1 MSDKKYAIRFG
12 LGAIKAVGI
21 KMMEGVVE
29 NRKNEGKF
37 NDIYDFAKRIDPK
50 SVNKKSIEALAKS
63 GSFDGIADNRR
74 QIFESYNILNAYSAQ
89 QHDEEN
95 SNQMTFFGELVSEE
109 DSKPQLKN
117 ITDWD
122 KEERLQKEFEAF
134 GFFLMQHP
142 LDDLLDSL
150 KKRGCVFSEK
160 IQKDEFDDGDEVK
173 FPGVIAAT
181 KHRSSAKGRF
191 AYGTISDPF
200 GIYEIMI
207 FDEDLITQK
216 RDLLEDG
223 SVVLI
228 SCMVRKDEGGI
239 RILTKEI
246 QRLEDFIA
254 NVEEKSHVF
263 EDIKK
268 NKIRK
273 RNPDQQK
280 KKNEQQEKSA
290 SSSFKPA
297 PLLNSDFA
305 MIVIGIGKR
314 ESIYEIKSFLSLR
327 KVKSEQQKSC
337 QVVFKIAN
345 QKIQLPENYIITNAD
360 INKLS
365 RIPQVTI
372 ESKN

>member
-21 KMMEGVVE
+21 KMMDGVVE
-29 NRKNEGKF
+29 NRKNDGNF

-63 GSFDGIADNRR
+63 GSFDGISDNRR
-74 QIFESYNILNAYSAQ
+74 QIFESYGVLSAYSAQ
-89 QHDEEN
+89 QHDEAN

-117 ITDWD
+117 VTDWD

-142 LDDLLDSL
+142 LDDLLEGL
-150 KKRGCVFSEK
+150 KRRGCVFSEK

-207 FDEDLITQK
+207 FDEELITQK

-254 NVEEKSHVF
+254 NVEEKSHIF

-280 KKNEQQEKSA
+280 KKNEQQEE
-290 SSSFKPA
+290 SSSGAFKSA

-327 KVKSEQQKSC
+327 KAKSEQQKSC
-337 QVVFKIAN
+337 KIIFNIAN
-345 QKIQLPENYIITNAD
+345 QKIQLPESYIITNAD

>member
-1 MSDKKYAIRFG
+1 MAEKKYAIRFG

-21 KMMEGVVE
+21 KMMDGVVQNRAE
-29 NRKNEGKF
+29 NGEFK
-37 NDIYDFAKRIDPK
+37 DIFDFAKRIDPK

-63 GSFDGIADNRR
+63 GSFDAIADNRR
-74 QIFESYNILNAYSAQ
+74 QIFESYDVLSAYSSQ
-89 QHDEEN
+89 QHDEAN
-95 SNQMTFFGELVSEE
+95 SNQMTFFGELVTEE
-109 DSKPQLKN
+109 QSKPQLKN
-117 ITDWD
+117 VTDWD
-122 KEERLQKEFEAF
+122 KDDKLQKEFEAF

-142 LDDLLDSL
+142 LDDLLEGL
-150 KKRGCVFSEK
+150 KRRGCVFSEK

-207 FDEDLITQK
+207 FDEELITQK

-223 SVVLI
+223 CVVLI

-239 RILTKEI
+239 RILTRDI

-254 NVEEKSHVF
+254 STPEKSHFF

-280 KKNEQQEKSA
+280 KKNEQQAAA
-290 SSSFKPA
+290 SSSIKAA
-297 PLLNSDFA
+297 PIIDSDFNEITIA
-305 MIVIGIGKR
+305 IGKR

-327 KVKSEQQKSC
+327 KAKSEQQKTC
-337 QVVFKIAN
+337 QVIFKIAD
-345 QKIQLPENYIITNAD
+345 QKIQLPEQYVITNAD
-360 INKLS
+360 VAKLG
-365 RIPQVTI
+365 RIPAVLVD
-372 ESKN
+372 SKK